1 LSRGAWCRLA
11 KGIDSWRF
19 DVAQDVG
26 IAVAQEMRSIVGA
39 RFPAAMLLGELNGF
53 SGSWFQAGEGFQGMM
68 NYWYR
73 TATLAWL
80 AGDIDA
86 VQMNHAV
93 RDARAGYGLQ
103 GLLCSWNMLSSHDT
117 PRLITSVGDAE
128 RARLALLMQFTCP
141 ACRWS
146 ITAKKS
152 AWRAVPTPT
161 AGAPCAGTR
170 PSGTTN
176 SAPGSSA

>member
-1 LSRGAWCRLA
+1 MANVEADRPTTLAAKPPSAVVGPSRAHWLA

-80 AGDIDA
+80 AGEIEA

-93 RDARAGYGLQ
+93 RDALKGYGLT
-103 GLLCSWNMLSSHDT
+103 GLSHT
-117 PRLITSVGDAE
+117 HYTYLKPRNRST
-128 RARLALLMQFTCP
+128 
-141 ACRWS
+141 
-146 ITAKKS
+146 
-152 AWRAVPTPT
+152 
-161 AGAPCAGTR
+161 
-170 PSGTTN
+170 
-176 SAPGSSA
+176 